1 MALELIDY
9 AEACQ
14 IVGQYAH
21 PLDSEVLPVLDSM
34 GLLIAEDIRSD
45 VNIPPFNASTMDGFA
60 TRSSNIVDA
69 GDESPIKLNVR
80 GTSRAGSGLSQSNSA
95 DVAVRVMTGAPIP
108 DGTDCVVPFEG
119 TLEGNLPTSSIR
131 VVRAIPKGGNV
142 RAIGSDLPHGELIF
156 KRGTVV
162 TPGVAG
168 VLGSQGYVNVS
179 VIRRPQIAILSSGA
193 EIVPPGNTLQAGR
206 IYDANGYALH
216 TATLKAGGTPRILG
230 IAPDDLKNTIEL
242 LKQGSSADLII
253 SSGGVSVGDYDF
265 VKEALEQIG
274 ETIFW
279 KVRVKPGKPLLFG
292 VIKGVNGSV
301 TPLIGL
307 PGNPVSALV
316 CFELFV
322 VPMIQQMRGLPHSNP
337 KTTSAIL
344 DAPISNPDGRMVF
357 ARGNL
362 YRTDGGEQRFKPVK
376 NQRSSGLHDLALSN
390 ALGVCPTT
398 TDKLDAGAA
407 VEVII
412 PSIGMQ

>member
-1 MALELIDY
+1 MARELIDY
-9 AEACQ
+9 TEACR
-14 IVGQYAH
+14 IVGQYAR
-21 PLDSEVLPVLDSM
+21 PLDSDVLPVLDSL
-34 GLLIAEDIRSD
+34 GFLIAEDLRSD
-45 VNIPPFNASTMDGFA
+45 VNVPPFNASTMDGFA
-60 TRSSNIVDA
+60 TRSSKIADA
-69 GDESPIKLNVR
+69 DNESPVELNVR

-108 DGTDCVVPFEG
+108 DGTDCVVPFEE
-119 TLEGNLPTSSIR
+119 TLEGNLATSSIR
-131 VVRAIPKGGNV
+131 VVRAIPKGANI
-142 RAIGSDLPHGELIF
+142 RAVGSDLPRGELIF

-162 TPGVAG
+162 TPAVAG
-168 VLGSQGYVNVS
+168 VLGSQGHVNVR
-179 VIRRPQIAILSSGA
+179 VTRRPQIAILSSGA
-193 EIVPPGNTLQAGR
+193 EIVPPGDTLQAGR

-216 TATLKAGGTPRILG
+216 TATLQASGIPQILG
-230 IAPDDLKNTIEL
+230 IAPDNLKSTVEL
-242 LKQGSSADLII
+242 LKKGAKADLII

>member
-34 GLLIAEDIRSD
+34 GLLIAADIRSD

-119 TLEGNLPTSSIR
+119 TLEGNLATSSIR

-216 TATLKAGGTPRILG
+216 TAALQAGGMPQILG
-230 IAPDDLKNTIEL
+230 IAPDDLKSTIEL
-242 LKQGSSADLII
+242 LKQGTKSDLII

-322 VPMIQQMRGLPHSNP
+322 VPMIQQMRGLPHSTP

-344 DAPISNPDGRMVF
+344 DAPILNPDGRMVF

-362 YRTDGGEQRFKPVK
+362 YRTGGGEQRFKPVE

-398 TDKLDAGAA
+398 TDKLDAGAT